1 MLAELERLT
10 GLESTY
16 VTSID
21 WERATQRITRAR
33 NVGMIDIP
41 QGLTVDWSDTV
52 CRLALEQGVPLVNV
66 EGHIEGTLRGA
77 SSRPLDLGEGAVTL
91 MEHFA
96 QIIARGSGGADAVGA
111 AHRADR
117 SSSAARRAVARP
129 ARMALACAAGT
140 HRSKERV
147 P

>member
-52 CRLALEQGVPLVNV
+52 CRIALEQGVPLVNV
-66 EGHIEGTLRGA
+66 EGHIEGSSAERAAGPSTAAPTA
-77 SSRPLDLGEGAVTL
+77 SRSWSASR
-91 MEHFA
+91 
-96 QIIARGSGGADAVGA
+96 
-111 AHRADR
+111 R
-117 SSSAARRAVARP
+117 SSPAAAPAPTRSAQRTGPIDRARLRDAQ
-129 ARMALACAAGT
+129 
-140 HRSKERV
+140 
-147 P
+147 

>member
-52 CRLALEQGVPLVNV
+52 CRIALEQGVPLVNV
-66 EGHIEGTLRGA
+66 EGHIEGSSAERAAGPSTAAPTA
-77 SSRPLDLGEGAVTL
+77 SRSWSASR
-91 MEHFA
+91 
-96 QIIARGSGGADAVGA
+96 
-111 AHRADR
+111 R
-117 SSSAARRAVARP
+117 SSPAAVPESTRSAQRTGPIDRARLRDAQ
-129 ARMALACAAGT
+129 
-140 HRSKERV
+140 
-147 P
+147 